1 MAELNI
7 SGRLS
12 VSGLKSQFKKAFGLE
27 IRIYN
32 GSNFADE
39 KATLASISNK
49 KVDDFE
55 CRGNM
60 KVGNFESRFFEAT
73 GLKVQIATLP
83 NATVEPG
90 KLVNN
95 DFTLTEASAKFG
107 VK

>member
-1 MAELNI
+1 MAEFNI

-12 VSGLKSQFKKAFGLE
+12 VSGLKSQFKKTFGLE
-27 IRIYN
+27 IRVYN

-60 KVGNFESRFFEAT
+60 KVGNFEARFLEAT

-95 DFTLTEASAKFG
+95 DFTLTEASSKFG